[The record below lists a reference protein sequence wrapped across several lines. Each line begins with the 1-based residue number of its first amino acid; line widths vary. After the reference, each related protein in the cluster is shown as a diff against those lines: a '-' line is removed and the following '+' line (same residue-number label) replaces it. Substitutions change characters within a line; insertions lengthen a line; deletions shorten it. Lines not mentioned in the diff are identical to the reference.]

1 MAYELLP
8 DALWAEIEPLLPA
21 HEPSPSMDGGR
32 PRVSDRAAL
41 TGILF
46 VLKYNM
52 PWNDLPKDLGF
63 GSGRTCLR
71 RLEEWQAAGI
81 WEKLYRQLLTQLQRA
96 GQIDWSRAS
105 VDAGSVPSPPGRRRH
120 GPQPDRPRQA
130 RHQASRPG

>member
-8 DALWAEIEPLLPA
+8 DALWAEIEPLLPVR
-21 HEPSPSMDGGR
+21 EPSPSIDGGR

-46 VLKYNM
+46 ALRYGI

-71 RLEEWQAAGI
+71 RLEEWQAAGV
-81 WEKLYRQLLTQLQRA
+81 WKALHRRLLARLQRA

-105 VDAGSVPSPPGRRRH
+105 ADAGSVPSPPRRRRH
-120 GPQPDRPRQA
+120 GPQPDGPRQT
-130 RHQASRPG
+130 RQQAPPAG